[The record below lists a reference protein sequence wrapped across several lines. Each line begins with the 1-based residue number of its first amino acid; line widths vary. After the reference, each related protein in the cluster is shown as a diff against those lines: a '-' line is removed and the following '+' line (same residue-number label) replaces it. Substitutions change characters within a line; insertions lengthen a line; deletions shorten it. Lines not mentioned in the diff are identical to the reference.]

1 MKLSEFEHHIDARI
15 LERGLDYWES
25 GYVLDIHWEDD
36 CIVSKV
42 RGSDLYLVEIK
53 LEESQVNSVY
63 CDCPYDWDDYCKH
76 VVAVLFALKHDG
88 IPKPN
93 RNTANDII
101 QAMSP
106 DELRALLKE
115 IISKEPQWRERIMA
129 RSAKDMD
136 DMFSRYEKLLR
147 ERVYTLSDRHG
158 FIGYH
163 QAHDVGR
170 VGDDILSE
178 VETLIL
184 DEEFDQAF
192 VICKAVLL
200 AMTEAILQADD
211 SNGYIGGTV
220 HSAIDSFR
228 SIAFAENL
236 PEDMEDTLF
245 AFLTDEDILEQL
257 ADLDWHYD
265 LMDIAVEMAD
275 TESREKRLFTV
286 AKKMTGSFNGDCS
299 RYGYGWYHQLRLAY
313 LERFA
318 TASEAELFIDEHTT
332 IPEFRRMKL
341 EKLHEA
347 GKYDEVIH
355 LARLGGEQD
364 SGLSGLVRDWR
375 EWILKGA
382 KGKED
387 LELQKEVLA
396 QLYDHSYELSYYRE
410 LKSLYSPSDWQS
422 VRQKILQN
430 LDGYWRR
437 KADVLIEEGM
447 QNELWQFVSNHI
459 SLDVLTKYDRYLLP
473 AYIEEI
479 RNHYKNFIPKFLD
492 LAKGRKHYQRIAN
505 LLSHRIDLLGEEFCD
520 NLIRNLLQIYPNRP
534 AMRDEFRQAGFC

>member
-1 MKLSEFEHHIDARI
+1 MNYFWKMSNSYKRLLSSSAGQGPGEGFVKFCTI
-15 LERGLDYWES
+15 S
-25 GYVLDIHWEDD
+25 
-36 CIVSKV
+36 
-42 RGSDLYLVEIK
+42 
-53 LEESQVNSVY
+53 
-63 CDCPYDWDDYCKH
+63 
-76 VVAVLFALKHDG
+76 
-88 IPKPN
+88 
-93 RNTANDII
+93 
-101 QAMSP
+101 SP
-106 DELRALLKE
+106 MPLNLRK
-115 IISKEPQWRERIMA
+115 RERY
-129 RSAKDMD
+129 RLPPG
-136 DMFSRYEKLLR
+136 YE
-147 ERVYTLSDRHG
+147 
-158 FIGYH
+158 I
-163 QAHDVGR
+163 
-170 VGDDILSE
+170 
-178 VETLIL
+178 
-184 DEEFDQAF
+184 
-192 VICKAVLL
+192 LL
-200 AMTEAILQADD
+200 AE
-211 SNGYIGGTV
+211 G
-220 HSAIDSFR
+220 
-228 SIAFAENL
+228 
-236 PEDMEDTLF
+236 
-245 AFLTDEDILEQL
+245 
-257 ADLDWHYD
+257 
-265 LMDIAVEMAD
+265 
-275 TESREKRLFTV
+275 
-286 AKKMTGSFNGDCS
+286 
-299 RYGYGWYHQLRLAY
+299 
-313 LERFA
+313 
-318 TASEAELFIDEHTT
+318 ELFIDEHTN

-355 LARLGGEQD
+355 LARLGVEQD

-422 VRQKILQN
+422 VQQKILQN

-447 QNELWQFVSNHI
+447 QNELWQLVSNHI

-534 AMRDEFRQAGFC
+534 AMRDEFRQAGFVE